1 MHFTVLLL
9 HLLVIGLGA
18 SRVRSTLVQ
27 RRYQPL
33 TIESGFAKA
42 KRVRKYRVS
51 MEIFLEDTVRHCSL
65 QGLELLWLLARSD
78 I

>member
-9 HLLVIGLGA
+9 HLLAIGLGA
-18 SRVRSTLVQ
+18 YRVRSTLFQ
-27 RRYQPL
+27 GRYYPL
-33 TIESGFAKA
+33 TFEYGFVKA
-42 KRVRKYRVS
+42 KRVRKYRAS
-51 MEIFLEDTVRHCSL
+51 IEIFLEDNVRHHSL